1 MSLRVVADENI
12 PGVAAQLR
20 GIAQVELMPGR
31 QIGRHDLDEADALL
45 VRSVTRV
52 DGELLAGTPVR
63 FVGTATSGYDHVD
76 REWLAR
82 AGIGF
87 AHAPGSNA
95 NSVVEYVLAA
105 IAETGDFLERL
116 LAGGSVGIVGFGHI
130 GRALAAR
137 LQCLGIPWRACDPWL
152 AAGEIAKPGSM
163 DAILASTV
171 VTLHTSLVADAP
183 WPSIHLLGADQL
195 AALRGGQLLINASRG
210 PVVDNAALL
219 RRLQGEGVP
228 EVVLDVW
235 EHEPQVD
242 PRLLERLAL
251 GTAHIAG
258 YSLDG
263 KLAATGMLCR
273 ALREANSLPLPT
285 ASEPDTRE
293 ALQLGAARD
302 EAAALRALLGLRYRV
317 AADDRRLREAVF
329 GHTKAEAA
337 AAFDRLRKQYP
348 VRRELLGSPVSL
360 YGDNTRFAPL
370 VEALGAI
377 PVGGEGAAP

>member
-1 MSLRVVADENI
+1 MMRVVADENI
-12 PGVAAQLR
+12 PGVAAQLQ
-20 GIAQVELMPGR
+20 GVAQVELLPGR
-31 QIGRHDLDEADALL
+31 EIRREHLRDTDALL

-52 DGELLAGTPVR
+52 DRALLEDTPVR

-76 REWLAR
+76 REWLGR

-105 IAETGDFLERL
+105 IAETGDFLEQL
-116 LAGGSVGIVGFGHI
+116 LAGGSVGIVGYGHI
-130 GRALAAR
+130 GRAMAAR
-137 LQCLGIPWRACDPWL
+137 LQCLGIACKACDPWL
-152 AAGEIAKPGSM
+152 AAGDIANPADMAG
-163 DAILASTV
+163 ILASTV

-183 WPSIHLLGADQL
+183 WPSIHLLGADEL
-195 AALRGGQLLINASRG
+195 AGLHAGQLLINASRG

-219 RRLQGEGVP
+219 QRLQQPGAP
-228 EVVLDVW
+228 RVVLDVW
-235 EHEPQVD
+235 EHEPRVD
-242 PRLLERLAL
+242 PQLLQRVHL

-273 ALREANSLPLPT
+273 ALMAANSIPVPAAAPAVDGEALPLG
-285 ASEPDTRE
+285 E
-293 ALQLGAARD
+293 ARD
-302 EAAALRALLGLRYRV
+302 EAGALRELLALRYRV
-317 AADDRRLREAVF
+317 AEDDRRLREATL
-329 GHTKAEAA
+329 GLPEAEAA

-348 VRRELLGSPVSL
+348 VRRELLGSRVCLPPG
-360 YGDNTRFAPL
+360 GDHLAAL

-377 PVGGEGAAP
+377 PLSQKGVTP